1 MQTKM
6 VTAMAGMPATAPPI
20 SARWPIPSPTDSVRL
35 HVELWG
41 DIEELRARPAT
52 QAPLKRARKMKMTLQ
67 IHPVAALFPMLDND
81 EIKALAADIK
91 AQGLNNSIV
100 TDYSGNVLLDGRNRL
115 KACEMVGIEPHLIK
129 LAHDKDPVE
138 FILARN
144 VNRRHMTQGQN
155 AVIVAKVVV
164 DDYKAAN
171 CFDSKLFSWEEFR
184 KGGRGGNIDMRR
196 RARATGISAS
206 LLSHAL
212 DILQYAPEWVDRV
225 VSGFAFDAAYLTAC
239 ERKKRL
245 AQPQSPP
252 AKPTAARPP
261 KPPPDAPSAKPPPD
275 APPRPAAQDE
285 AETITADIDLASLS
299 ARQRL
304 EVEAAI
310 CQEKRRLEAEFNQ
323 RVQAELHKRRI
334 EDEKAR
340 EEIRRAYYREMDE
353 RRERRERREGKAHGG
368 VMAPPEYK
376 LILSCLHPDPKEDPT
391 VKQRY
396 EDAFKIFNQDKVRD
410 ALITEK
416 RSLKSL
422 FDDIFAGM
430 EKTPEE
436 RAAAREKYEAEKRAR
451 QRARS

>member
-1 MQTKM
+1 
-6 VTAMAGMPATAPPI
+6 
-20 SARWPIPSPTDSVRL
+20 
-35 HVELWG
+35 
-41 DIEELRARPAT
+41 
-52 QAPLKRARKMKMTLQ
+52 MTLQ

-100 TDYSGNVLLDGRNRL
+100 TDYSGTVLLDGRDRL
-115 KACEMVGIEPHLIK
+115 KACEMVGIEPRVIK

-138 FILARN
+138 FILAQN

-171 CFDSKLFSWEEFR
+171 CFNSKLFSWEEFR
-184 KGGRGGNIDMRR
+184 KRGRGGNIDMRR
-196 RARATGISAS
+196 RARAVGISAS

-225 VSGFAFDAAYLTAC
+225 VSGLAFDAAYMTAC

-245 AQPQSPP
+245 TQPPPQPQSQP
-252 AKPTAARPP
+252 AKPTTTQPP

-310 CQEKRRLEAEFNQ
+310 SQEKRRLEAEFNQ

-340 EEIRRAYYREMDE
+340 EEIRRVYYREMDK
-353 RRERRERREGKAHGG
+353 RRERREGKAHNG
-368 VMAPPEYK
+368 VMSPAEYK
-376 LILSCLHPDPKEDPT
+376 LILSWLHPDPKEEPT

-396 EDAFKIFNQDKVRD
+396 EDAFKIFNQGKVRD

-416 RSLKSL
+416 RGLKGL

-436 RAAAREKYEAEKRAR
+436 RAAGR
-451 QRARS
+451 